1 MDKNVR
7 ILIVDDDENIRRTM
21 QTIFENEGYVVDLAT
36 TGNEAI
42 ELTQERTYNIAL
54 LDIRLPDMEGVEL
67 LNLIKDNVPKTRKI
81 MVTGYPSMQNA
92 VSALNKN
99 ADAYLIKPVGIESLL
114 STVKEQL
121 RLQKEEK
128 KFTEQKVAEF
138 IETRTRRNH
147 LLMKSAREIGSE
159 RRKIGN

>member
-1 MDKNVR
+1 LDENVR

-21 QTIFENEGYVVDLAT
+21 QTIFENEGYIVDLAT

-54 LDIRLPDMEGVEL
+54 LDIRLPDIEGVEL

-92 VSALNKN
+92 ISSLNKN

-138 IETRTRRNH
+138 IEIRTRRNH
-147 LLMKSAREIGSE
+147 LLNEVNE
-159 RRKIGN
+159 RNRKRTQKKGN